1 MSEDYEEFK
10 KKHAK
15 ELNVTIDPKPMQEL
29 MERNKELNAMLQDA
43 LGEKDDY
50 KAKLRIVGEQM
61 LNDKKKA
68 LGAPDSISSPRE
80 LMEWEKEHANEDD
93 SGTEDNVGHGS
104 AGSVSL
110 SDNQQI
116 KPKKVFNSQ
125 KEMID
130 HLTEREA
137 QGDKEAG
144 QILDKLTEKW
154 MKSAQRQHD
163 GQHLVLADAEKAYE
177 NEGIISVMQ
186 EREREKIK
194 VKKNARK

>member
-1 MSEDYEEFK
+1 MGENYKDLLE
-10 KKHAK
+10 KHAK
-15 ELNVTIDPKPMQEL
+15 KGDKLTVELDSKQMRDL
-29 MERNKELNAMLQDA
+29 MEENIRLKEQRDDYRHKAGLIATIEFERRKKELNAP
-43 LGEKDDY
+43 ESIKTVEE
-50 KAKLRIVGEQM
+50 LR
-61 LNDKKKA
+61 
-68 LGAPDSISSPRE
+68 
-80 LMEWEKEHANEDD
+80 EWEAEHGDVDD
-93 SGTEDNVGHGS
+93 SGTEDNVGSGS